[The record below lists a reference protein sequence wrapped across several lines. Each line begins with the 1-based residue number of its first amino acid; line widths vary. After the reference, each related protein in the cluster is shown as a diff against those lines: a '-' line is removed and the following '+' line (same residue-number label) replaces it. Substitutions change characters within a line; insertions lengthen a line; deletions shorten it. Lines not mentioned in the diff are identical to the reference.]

1 MNRHVAATSETNR
14 RKARRNT
21 AVCATLDSMAAT
33 QDRTGATRSGSSIR
47 FVAGVID
54 CRQNRYLGNRAR
66 TAENN
71 KAATH
76 LPSTLAPV
84 PCARLVACS
93 NRQREQQRREAAL
106 PDVHLMGPFQKPSTP
121 NSQHGA
127 MWAGHWFAPCY
138 TQALRSIFQVADE
151 NQLHIVEHLLETGK
165 RAPKLSVTPSYKR
178 SITHEQ

>member
-14 RKARRNT
+14 RKARRNS

-33 QDRTGATRSGSSIR
+33 QDRTAATRSGAAIR

-66 TAENN
+66 HAENN

-76 LPSTLAPV
+76 LPFTLAPV

-93 NRQREQQRREAAL
+93 NRQREQQRRETAL
-106 PDVHLMGPFQKPSTP
+106 PNVHLMESFQKPSTP

-127 MWAGHWFAPCY
+127 IWTGHWFVPCY
-138 TQALRSIFQVADE
+138 AQALRSIFQIADE
-151 NQLHIVEHLLETGK
+151 NPLHIEGHLLETGK
-165 RAPKLSVTPSYKR
+165 RAPKLSTSPSDKR
-178 SITHEQ
+178 SITP